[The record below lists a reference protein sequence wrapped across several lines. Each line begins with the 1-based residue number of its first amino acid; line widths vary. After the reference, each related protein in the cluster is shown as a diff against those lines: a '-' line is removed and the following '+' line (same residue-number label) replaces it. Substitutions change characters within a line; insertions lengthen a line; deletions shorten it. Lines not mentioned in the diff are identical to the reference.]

1 MKKPQLFCF
10 IVLFF
15 LSCSSEKGGASVV
28 LARVGDLSITK
39 RDLEKEYS
47 NSRKTVIDTASFI
60 EQWVSFAL
68 LLEEAKKEGF
78 LKDAQLKHERDR
90 FYEQLI
96 VSSFVRT
103 KTGTNIKINKD
114 MVLLFYKQNKEM
126 FVRNSDEAFVHHY
139 QALQLNDAR
148 FIRKTLLKRN
158 KKKLKEIESF
168 RIESRAI
175 KKGYLLSDLDRAV
188 FKSKE
193 SIVGPVGALSTH
205 HVFDV
210 VRRYKKGSQK
220 GIDACY
226 DEIYQMLLKE
236 KLAHASGRLL
246 DSLKNNINIFINTN

>member
-10 IVLFF
+10 IILFF
-15 LSCSSEKGGASVV
+15 LSCFSEKEDIGVV
-28 LARVGDLSITK
+28 LARVGDLSLTK

-47 NSRKTVIDTASFI
+47 NPKTTKIDTASFI
-60 EQWVSFAL
+60 EQWVSFTL

-78 LKDAQLKHERDR
+78 LKDYQLKHDRDQ

-103 KTGTNIKINKD
+103 KTGTSIKINQD

-126 FVRNSDEAFVHHY
+126 FVRKNDEAFVHHY
-139 QALQLNDAR
+139 QAPQLNDAR

-158 KKKLKEIESF
+158 KKGLREIESF
-168 RIESRAI
+168 RVESRAI
-175 KKGYLLSDLDRAV
+175 KKGYLLSDLDRVV

-193 SIVGPVGALSTH
+193 RIVGPVGAFSTH

-210 VRRYKKGSQK
+210 VRRHKKGSQK

-236 KLAHASGRLL
+236 EQARASSRLL
-246 DSLKNNINIFINTN
+246 DSLKNNVNIFINTN